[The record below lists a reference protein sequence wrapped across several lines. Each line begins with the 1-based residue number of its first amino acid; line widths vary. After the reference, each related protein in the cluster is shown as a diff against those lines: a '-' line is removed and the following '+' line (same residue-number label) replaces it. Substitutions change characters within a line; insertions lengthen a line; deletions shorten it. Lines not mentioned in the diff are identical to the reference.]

1 MLSEMHV
8 SMAAGISQTPQH
20 KRLLLPRQQGV
31 CRAALDDSEDA
42 LPERYIP
49 QPSAGEVSGAGSWN
63 VARCS
68 HVS

>member
-1 MLSEMHV
+1 MLSEMHI
-8 SMAAGISQTPQH
+8 SMAAGISQSPQH
-20 KRLLLPRQQGV
+20 RRLLLPRQRGV

-49 QPSAGEVSGAGSWN
+49 QPSAGEVSAIGACSL
-63 VARCS
+63 VCCS